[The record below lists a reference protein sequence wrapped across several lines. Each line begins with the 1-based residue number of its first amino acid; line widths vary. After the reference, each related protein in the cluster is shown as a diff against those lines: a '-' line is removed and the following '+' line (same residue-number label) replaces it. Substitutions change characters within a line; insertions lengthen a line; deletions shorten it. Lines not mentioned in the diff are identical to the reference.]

1 MTIISSPQFDLIYIP
16 VLILFAG
23 LFVFS
28 GFRQKYPVS
37 TVAAITVFLMVLFV
51 IGLKIISYPINEWQN
66 IFSHKPVEIQHSKY
80 LPGGI
85 IFIAFGLAILKFTL
99 KIRLSILDSLILG
112 LPLIGIVQRIDCL
125 LSGCCYGTPT
135 QLPWAIHYSK
145 VSPAYEHQISDGLIS
160 ETATST
166 LGIHPT
172 QAYYIIGFLLVFVL
186 LILFRKRVK
195 NPGSLALL
203 GFILMAVSRF
213 IIEFFREPVQNR
225 FSSMQWAGVN
235 MLQWVI
241 LDLMFVSTFVLYQR
255 EKQFKPK
262 LSLPSPNKEYLWRS
276 SFILFVSA
284 VLVWNFS
291 RIMGYSEFFFLQIL
305 IALSIAVV
313 IIRLFQKGTIP
324 ALRYSTVA
332 TLFLT
337 IVLMSQKST
346 DTIINTD
353 STFMPQ
359 KWWDIKASAGG
370 GNYDKINYDCG
381 GNETGRTPEHYS
393 IVSGGFSYN
402 YIRSRKQHLQAGL
415 NLGKM
420 YDSGEL
426 LYGMNSSGTPS
437 TMNSLSINFINPYFK
452 YDFQKF
458 GFGFGYNFFLAD
470 ESNGLPDLYFRAG
483 RREKYF
489 FDVNLADNLYSSG
502 LAGVWQMGMG
512 SGFGNPDKHMFR
524 AGISTVET
532 KVIAYAD
539 AEFLL
544 YDHLFIHTT
553 LDVGNKIHGMLGLK
567 YQIGRN
573 SGLSGKKIS
582 K

>member
-1 MTIISSPQFDLIYIP
+1 MTIIASPQFDLIYIP
-16 VLILFAG
+16 VLILCAG

-28 GFRQKYPVS
+28 GLRQKYPVS
-37 TVAAITVFLMVLFV
+37 TVAALTVFLMVLFV
-51 IGLKIISYPINEWQN
+51 VGLKIISYPINEWQN
-66 IFSHKPVEIQHSKY
+66 IFSHKPVEILHSKY
-80 LPGGI
+80 LPGGV
-85 IFIAFGLAILKFTL
+85 IFVGFGLLLLKFVL

-112 LPLIGIVQRIDCL
+112 LPLIGIVQRLDCL
-125 LSGCCYGTPT
+125 LSGCCYGTT
-135 QLPWAIHYSK
+135 THLPWAIHYSNI
-145 VSPAYEHQISDGLIS
+145 SPAFNQHVSEGLIQ
-160 ETATST
+160 ETASSS

-172 QAYYIIGFLLVFVL
+172 QLYYIIGFLLVFVF
-186 LILFRKRVK
+186 LIVYRKK
-195 NPGSLALL
+195 LKIPGSLALS

-213 IIEFFREPVQNR
+213 SIEFFREPVGNKL
-225 FSSMQWAGVN
+225 SSIQWAGVN
-235 MLQWVI
+235 LLQWII
-241 LDLMFVSTFVLYQR
+241 LALVLLFTFVLYRR
-255 EKQFKPK
+255 EKRHMAPM
-262 LSLPSPNKEYLWRS
+262 LVPVKEYLWRS
-276 SFILFVSA
+276 SLLLFVAA

-291 RIMGYSEFFFLQIL
+291 RILAYSEFFFLQVL
-305 IALSIAVV
+305 LALSVSVV
-313 IIRLFQKGTIP
+313 IFRLFQERTIP

-346 DTIINTD
+346 DTIITND
-353 STFMPQ
+353 SIFMPQ
-359 KWWDIKASAGG
+359 KWWDVKASAGG

-393 IVSGGFSYN
+393 VVSGGFTYN
-402 YIRSRKQHLQAGL
+402 YLRSRKQHLQAGL

-426 LYGMNSSGTPS
+426 LYGMNSTGTS
-437 TMNSLSINFINPYFK
+437 SNMNSLSVNFINPYFK
-452 YDFQKF
+452 YDFPKF
-458 GFGFGYNFFLAD
+458 GFGVGYNFLL
-470 ESNGLPDLYFRAG
+470 SNETNALPDLYFRAG

-524 AGISTVET
+524 AGISTVES
-532 KVIAYAD
+532 KLIAYAD

-544 YDHLFIHTT
+544 YNHLFMHTT

-567 YQIGRN
+567 YQIGKNRPLTSTN
-573 SGLSGKKIS
+573 KS

>member
-16 VLILFAG
+16 VLILFADI
-23 LFVFS
+23 FVFS
-28 GFRQKYPVS
+28 GLRQKYPAS
-37 TVAAITVFLMVLFV
+37 TVAALTVFLMVLFV
-51 IGLKIISYPINEWQN
+51 VGLKIISYPIHEWQN
-66 IFSHKPVEIQHSKY
+66 IFSHKPVEILHSKY

-85 IFIAFGLAILKFTL
+85 IFIAFGLAILKFML

-112 LPLIGIVQRIDCL
+112 LPLIGIVQRLDCL

-135 QLPWAIHYSK
+135 QLPWAIHYSA
-145 VSPAYEHQISDGLIS
+145 VSPAFEQQVSDGLIS

-172 QAYYIIGFLLVFVL
+172 QVYYIIGFLLVFVL
-186 LILFRKRVK
+186 LILSRKRVK
-195 NPGSLALL
+195 KPGSLALL

-213 IIEFFREPVQNR
+213 IIEFFREPVGNKL
-225 FSSMQWAGVN
+225 SSMQWAGVN
-235 MLQWVI
+235 LLQWII
-241 LDLMFVSTFVLYQR
+241 LSLVLFSTLVLYWR
-255 EKQFKPK
+255 EKRQIDPVFAPV
-262 LSLPSPNKEYLWRS
+262 KEYLWRS
-276 SFILFVSA
+276 SLLVFIAAL
-284 VLVWNFS
+284 LVWNFS
-291 RIMGYSEFFFLQIL
+291 RILGYSEFFFLQIL

-313 IIRLFQKGTIP
+313 IIRLFQKSTIP
-324 ALRYSTVA
+324 ALRYSTLTTV
-332 TLFLT
+332 FLT

-346 DTIINTD
+346 DTIITND
-353 STFMPQ
+353 SLFMPQ
-359 KWWDIKASAGG
+359 KWWDVKASAGG

-381 GNETGRTPEHYS
+381 GNETSRTPEHYS
-393 IVSGGFSYN
+393 IVSGGFTYN
-402 YIRSRKQHLQAGL
+402 YLRNRKQHLQAGL

-420 YDSGEL
+420 YDSSDL
-426 LYGMNSSGTPS
+426 LFGMNSSGTQS
-437 TMNSLSINFINPYFK
+437 NMNSLSINLINPYFK

-458 GFGFGYNFFLAD
+458 GFGLGYNFFLAGG
-470 ESNGLPDLYFRAG
+470 SIGLPDLYFRAG

-512 SGFGNPDKHMFR
+512 SGFGNPEKHLFR

-544 YDHLFIHTT
+544 YDRLFMHTT
-553 LDVGNKIHGMLGLK
+553 LDLGNKIHGMVGLK
-567 YQIGRN
+567 YQIGKK
-573 SGLSGKKIS
+573 SGLSGNKIS